1 MPGTAGVWAK
11 APVNRIR
18 MGSSRMKNIIAGTA
32 GHIDHGKTALVRALT
47 GIDTDRLQEEK
58 RRGIS
63 IDLGF
68 AHLDLAPEL
77 RIGFVDV
84 PGHERFVKNMLAGVG
99 GIDLVLLVIAADES
113 IMPQTREHFDICR
126 LLGIRQGIVVLTKAD
141 LVDRDMLI
149 LARLEAEEFVAGSFL
164 EGAPCVAVSSTT
176 GEGLDELRARL
187 AELAATIPAKD
198 SSRHFRLPIDR
209 AFSMRGFGTVVT
221 GTLVSGS
228 VAREQEVELH
238 PGGRRLRVRGIQVH
252 GQAADRALAGQRTA
266 LNLAGI
272 EPQDLAR
279 GMVLA
284 EPGRFRATNV
294 LDCALDLLPSAKPLK
309 NRAPVHFH
317 AGTAEVEA
325 EVRLLEQSETVRPGA
340 RAYVRLILREPLLA
354 APGDRFIVRMFSPVV
369 TIGGGVVVDITGRR
383 VRRGDTASQRL
394 STLERGTPSERV
406 ASLVRESQY
415 GMSLAGLAAATGLG
429 EAEIEQAAASRAL
442 LAIRQPELWLVD
454 REWSRAAL
462 ARVTDVVRDFH
473 RRYPLAPGMPREEA
487 RSREFPGAPPF
498 LLDALVA
505 SDGGLVAEG
514 EMLRLASHKV
524 VLKQDEE
531 QASASM
537 EAVFEKA
544 GLAVPPVTEVLAKS
558 GVDPARART
567 LLQIL
572 LRQGCLVKIGAD
584 LVFHRSALD
593 RLRQILAPYK
603 GQRLAVPQFKDL
615 AGVSRK
621 YAIPLLEYL
630 DRERVTRRDGD
641 QRVVV

>member
-1 MPGTAGVWAK
+1 
-11 APVNRIR
+11 

-63 IDLGF
+63 IDIGF
-68 AHLDLAPEL
+68 AHLDLTPEL

-187 AELAATIPAKD
+187 AELAAKIPAKD

-279 GMVLA
+279 GRVLA
-284 EPGRFRATNV
+284 ESGRFRATNII
-294 LDCALDLLPSAKPLK
+294 DCALDLLPSAKPLK

-325 EVRLLEQSETVRPGA
+325 EARLLERSETLRPGT
-340 RAYVRLILREPLLA
+340 RAYVRLILREPLLV
-354 APGDRFIVRMFSPVV
+354 APGDRFIIRMFSPVM

-383 VRRGDTASQRL
+383 YRRGDSASQRL
-394 STLERGTPSERV
+394 STLERGTPVERV
-406 ASLVRESQY
+406 ALLVRESQY
-415 GMSLAGLAAATGLG
+415 GMSLAELAVATGLG
-429 EAEIEQAAASRAL
+429 EAEIEQAAGAQAL
-442 LAIRQPELWLVD
+442 LAFRQPELWLVD
-454 REWSRAAL
+454 REWSRTAL

-473 RRYPLAPGMPREEA
+473 RQHPLVPGMPREEV

-505 SDGGLVAEG
+505 RANTLVVEG
-514 EMLRLASHKV
+514 ETLRLASHKV
-524 VLKQDEE
+524 VLKQEEE

-572 LRQGCLVKIGAD
+572 LRQGCLVKIGDD
-584 LVFHRSALD
+584 LVFHRSALAS
-593 RLRQILAPYK
+593 LRQLLAPYK